1 MFFHEKTCHTIMIL
15 GAFGTFADPPQLR
28 RTPRPGHRRWNR
40 SAKKTRCSRC
50 SRSRGV
56 TTGFR
61 SISLLN
67 MCMYIYIYTYHMYIY
82 IYNIYIYISRERER
96 ERDPLRRWPCPKRLP
111 RSPGYC
117 TRRFPPGRPEQIAGP
132 ALQEATSS
140 RITRSTAF
148 RGKATTS
155 SAPPHLLSSPCSAII
170 TAIIVILIHRCN
182 KPSNLEK
189 TAS

>member
-1 MFFHEKTCHTIMIL
+1 MIL

-61 SISLLN
+61 FISLLN
-67 MCMYIYIYTYHMYIY
+67 ICMYVYIYTYHMYIY
-82 IYNIYIYISRERER
+82 IYIER

-148 RGKATTS
+148 RNKATTS
-155 SAPPHLLSSPCSAII
+155 SSPPHLLSSPCSAII